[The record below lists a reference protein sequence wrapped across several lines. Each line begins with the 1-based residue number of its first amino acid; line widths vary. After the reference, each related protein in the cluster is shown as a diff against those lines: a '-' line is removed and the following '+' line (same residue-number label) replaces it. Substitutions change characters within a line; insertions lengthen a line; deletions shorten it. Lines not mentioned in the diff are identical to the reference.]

1 MKEHFVITVGREYGS
16 GGREIAK
23 LVAQKLNVP
32 FYDKELLTLAAQKSG
47 ICQEIFEHNDEK
59 TRMSDMLPVTAGNG
73 FGAGMSLGLQMP
85 MNQRVFLAQF
95 EVITNLAK
103 QESCVIVGRCGAAG
117 YGPCDPCFPL
127 RLAGK
132 ARGAHHAGGACGC
145 R

>member
-59 TRMSDMLPVTAGNG
+59 TSVSDMLPVTAGSG

-95 EVITNLAK
+95 DFFH
-103 QESCVIVGRCGAAG
+103 R
-117 YGPCDPCFPL
+117 PRRF
-127 RLAGK
+127 
-132 ARGAHHAGGACGC
+132 
-145 R
+145 